1 MSQTIYWGQFRW
13 QRHTPDVRGYAG
25 AIHSARFAVARAGWH
40 SSWFKVKAA
49 CSVCPT
55 VYCESKMKFLWG
67 IGKLKVSSG
76 YSSSLQKH
84 VVKGKIQNLK
94 SHDMH
99 ILSQQIIPMAIW
111 HVLHPGIQLGIIKL
125 SDVFQEN
132 LRRGHCTCRITV
144 AKRVCGR
151 DVVHIRGMVAFF
163 FLGYTFPPC
172 HPSSWR
178 TGNM

>member
-67 IGKLKVSSG
+67 TGKLKVSSS
-76 YSSSLQKH
+76 YSDSLQKH

-99 ILSQQIIPMAIW
+99 IFTFTANYTNGNMT
-111 HVLHPGIQLGIIKL
+111 
-125 SDVFQEN
+125 
-132 LRRGHCTCRITV
+132 CT
-144 AKRVCGR
+144 
-151 DVVHIRGMVAFF
+151 
-163 FLGYTFPPC
+163 PPRN
-172 HPSSWR
+172 P
-178 TGNM
+178 TGNYKAKWCFPRKFAQRSLYLPNYRG